1 MKVSAR
7 PQGSQDLS
15 VFDLSVLSHEVD
27 PWQALVRGTE
37 SVDVEKVASCALDP
51 D

>member
-1 MKVSAR
+1 MNVSAR
-7 PQGSQDLS
+7 PQGSQGLS
-15 VFDLSVLSHEVD
+15 VFVLSVLSHEVD
-27 PWQALVRGTE
+27 RWQALVRGTE